1 MHHSQEVF
9 DWFKG
14 HNFKLHLDKCY
25 FFSIEVEYMGY
36 MINFNGLGVQK
47 AKFEAIS
54 QVPQP
59 SDIK

>member
-1 MHHSQEVF
+1 
-9 DWFKG
+9 
-14 HNFKLHLDKCY
+14 
-25 FFSIEVEYMGY
+25 MGY